1 MGQTAQEVTAGP
13 ILSKDEKRSI
23 VRGFVKGFLS
33 GSVKVTIWEGRIVHV
48 ATKKKAPGE
57 LKAQFKKH
65 TTDLI
70 DVVSGTKAATD
81 AQVEEA
87 INWLFDWIVTL
98 RSGGFIVGEFVGPP
112 DWESRLSALERRV
125 SSIEKL
131 FEELG
136 QRLKVLSPPG

>member
-1 MGQTAQEVTAGP
+1 VLQILDAIEYKEDKKTFVEDFIRITNSQALVDLVQSLPTEKQTEADKEIAEADSQE
-13 ILSKDEKRSI
+13 S
-23 VRGFVKGFLS
+23 FQ
-33 GSVKVTIWEGRIVHV
+33 
-48 ATKKKAPGE
+48 KAVQ
-57 LKAQFKKH
+57 KYF
-65 TTDLI
+65 
-70 DVVSGTKAATD
+70 TD

>member
-1 MGQTAQEVTAGP
+1 M
-13 ILSKDEKRSI
+13 
-23 VRGFVKGFLS
+23 
-33 GSVKVTIWEGRIVHV
+33 TIWEGRVVHV
-48 ATKKKAPGE
+48 ATRKKAPGE

-70 DVVSGTKAATD
+70 DVVSGAKAATD

-98 RSGGFIVGEFVGPP
+98 GSGGFIVGEFVGPP
-112 DWESRLSALERRV
+112 DWESRLSAMERRV

-136 QRLKVLSPPG
+136 QRLKVLSPPD